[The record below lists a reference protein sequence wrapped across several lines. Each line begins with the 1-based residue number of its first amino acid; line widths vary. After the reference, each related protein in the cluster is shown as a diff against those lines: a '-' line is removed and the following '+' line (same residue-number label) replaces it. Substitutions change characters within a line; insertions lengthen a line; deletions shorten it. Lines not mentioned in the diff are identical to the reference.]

1 MSIKRI
7 EAEEW
12 GIKADMLKI
21 LYGAVALPIIRN
33 GSVLWY
39 DVANK
44 TRLKRIL
51 LPHQRA
57 LLLLVSRACRA
68 TSMRAKQIIVGAKA
82 LNLEVVEEASLKRAK
97 RNMTTT

>member
-7 EAEEW
+7 EAEKW

-44 TRLKRIL
+44 TLLKRIL

-68 TSMRAKQIIVGAKA
+68 TSMTAKQIIVGAKA
-82 LNLEVVEEASLKRAK
+82 LNLVVEEASLKRAK